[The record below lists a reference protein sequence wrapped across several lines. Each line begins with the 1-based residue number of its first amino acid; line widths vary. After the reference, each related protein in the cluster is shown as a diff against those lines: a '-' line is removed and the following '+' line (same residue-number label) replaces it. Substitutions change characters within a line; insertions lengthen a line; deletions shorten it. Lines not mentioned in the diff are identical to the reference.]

1 MRARTRR
8 TKHAR
13 DREPARRDLR
23 RTGNPWIWLRT
34 TGRVTCIVLGQARVV
49 LGGKLGLIMGGVMT
63 RAVVVGGQGFLGS
76 AIASDLL
83 QRGDE
88 VIVFDV
94 EADRTECDEIFGR
107 GAVRPVRGDILDPA
121 ALRDAFRGADEVYHL
136 AGMLGTSE
144 LEDNVGEAILGNV
157 CGSVNVFEAA
167 IACDV
172 PAVFYPSKPNV
183 WRNTYTITKFA
194 AEQFAELYA
203 EGNDVRIPSL
213 RYFNAYGPRQCLGP
227 IRKLVPTFAV
237 QALRGLPLTVYGD
250 GEQTVDMIFSE
261 DLARLTVDFLRSG
274 YEGEAPD
281 CGRGVPMTVLAMA
294 ECVNAMFG
302 GRSSIVHL
310 PMRRGE
316 TPSTHLVAD
325 CNALEGVLGPLRFTD
340 FERSL
345 ETTLTWYAGRPS
357 GQLAAAAAQL
367 GAA

>member
-1 MRARTRR
+1 
-8 TKHAR
+8 
-13 DREPARRDLR
+13 
-23 RTGNPWIWLRT
+23 
-34 TGRVTCIVLGQARVV
+34 
-49 LGGKLGLIMGGVMT
+49 MT

-94 EADRTECDEIFGR
+94 DADRTECDEIFGR
-107 GAVRPVRGDILDPA
+107 GAVRPLRGDILDPA
-121 ALRDAFRGADEVYHL
+121 ALRGAFRGADEVYHL

-144 LEDNVGEAILGNV
+144 LEENVRAAILGNV

-167 IACDV
+167 IECGV

-203 EGNDVRIPSL
+203 EGSDVRIPSL
-213 RYFNAYGPRQCLGP
+213 RFFNAYGPRQCLGP

-237 QALRGLPLTVYGD
+237 QALCGKPLTVYGD

-274 YEGEAPD
+274 YDGEAPD
-281 CGRGVPMTVLAMA
+281 CGRGVPLTVLEIA
-294 ECVNAMFG
+294 ECVRTML
-302 GRSSIVHL
+302 RSRSRIVHL

-325 CNALEGVLGPLRFTD
+325 RLGLEGVLGPLGFTD
-340 FERSL
+340 FENSL
-345 ETTLTWYAGRPS
+345 EATLQWYAERPS
-357 GQLAAAAAQL
+357 MQLAAAASAL

>member
-1 MRARTRR
+1 
-8 TKHAR
+8 
-13 DREPARRDLR
+13 
-23 RTGNPWIWLRT
+23 
-34 TGRVTCIVLGQARVV
+34 
-49 LGGKLGLIMGGVMT
+49 MT

-83 QRGDE
+83 RRGDE
-88 VIVFDV
+88 VFVFDV
-94 EADRTECDEIFGR
+94 DADRTECDEIFGT
-107 GAVRPVRGDILDPA
+107 GVVRVVRGDILDPA
-121 ALRDAFRGADEVYHL
+121 ALRSAFRGADEVYHL

-144 LEDNVGEAILGNV
+144 LEENVGAAILGNV

-167 IACDV
+167 IACRV

-194 AEQFAELYA
+194 AEQFAELYS
-203 EGNDVRIPSL
+203 EGGDVRIPSL
-213 RYFNAYGPRQCLGP
+213 RYFNAYGPRQSLGP

-237 QALRGLPLTVYGD
+237 QALCGLPLTVYGD

-261 DLARLTVDFLRSG
+261 DLARQTVDFLRSG
-274 YEGEAPD
+274 YQGEAPD
-281 CGRGVPMTVLAMA
+281 CGRGVPMTVLEMA
-294 ECVNAMFG
+294 ECVRALLG
-302 GRSSIVHL
+302 SSSPIVHL

-325 CNALEGVLGPLRFTD
+325 PVRLEGVLGPLGFTD

-345 ETTLTWYAGRPS
+345 EATLNWYAGRPS
-357 GQLAAAAAQL
+357 IQLAAAASAL